1 MSARHKTILSVSPDL
16 QLSNSRHEALSRGGF
31 EVISVH
37 SEVAAQ
43 YEIQF
48 GRCGVLILCHK
59 LSGATR
65 RSLARDFDTRCQEPF
80 IVAILA
86 HPAGPYPPQTHV
98 CVLHSEGN
106 GPLLKVL
113 QENLAA

>member
-1 MSARHKTILSVSPDL
+1 MSTRHKTILSVSPDL
-16 QLSNSRHEALSRGGF
+16 ELSRTRHDALSRGGF

-59 LSGATR
+59 LSSAAR

-86 HPAGPYPPQTHV
+86 HPAGQYPAQAHV
-98 CVLHSEGN
+98 CVLHTEGS

-113 QENLAA
+113 QEKLAA

>member
-16 QLSNSRHEALSRGGF
+16 QLSNNRHEALSRGGF

-59 LSGATR
+59 LSGAAR